1 MDRDPNQDVG
11 SPGARRRVTHR
22 DGEEIDA
29 LKPGD
34 RGKGCSSWNM
44 LRWIEL
50 LSLTRGISSERGTGG
65 APGGDHIRER
75 QQRCRRGRRNWPAA
89 AALPVSL
96 PLSLA
101 LRPAQS
107 QAAPQSGHSSTA
119 YREGRP
125 ERQRTA
131 LQESSSWTGSR
142 SANRC
147 ADRTLGGQRLPSLV
161 RRFASDLRHDR

>member
-34 RGKGCSSWNM
+34 RGKGCSSWNP
-44 LRWIEL
+44 RAAICGRPQSARHCPPSHDE
-50 LSLTRGISSERGTGG
+50 S
-65 APGGDHIRER
+65 RER
-75 QQRCRRGRRNWPAA
+75 RAMYATAQAHPRHAA

-96 PLSLA
+96 LLSLA
-101 LRPAQS
+101 LRPARS

-131 LQESSSWTGSR
+131 LQESSSWMGSR